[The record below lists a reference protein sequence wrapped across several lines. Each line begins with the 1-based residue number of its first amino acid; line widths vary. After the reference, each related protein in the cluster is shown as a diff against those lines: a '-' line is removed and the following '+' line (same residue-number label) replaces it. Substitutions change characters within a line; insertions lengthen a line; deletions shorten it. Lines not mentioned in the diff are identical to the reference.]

1 MKGKVN
7 RKADI
12 KHLNNVLSGI
22 SVTVHA
28 CADCSLL
35 HGTRVLIED
44 SEVDKSVMELYG
56 RAVGQLRQV
65 YRELSNAE
73 DMLKHAK
80 KAEGF
85 FGGQRRAV
93 AAGGS

>member
-12 KHLNNVLSGI
+12 KSLNSVLHGI
-22 SVTVHA
+22 SGTVHA
-28 CADCSLL
+28 CADLTGF

-44 SEVDKSVMELYG
+44 SEVDKKVMELYG
-56 RAVGQLRQV
+56 RATQQLRQV
-65 YRELSNAE
+65 YRELSSAE

-80 KAEGF
+80 KAVGF
-85 FGGQRRAV
+85 FGGLRRAV